1 MEAELAEFDKKN
13 TKPLPPIIQR
23 WRNRWVKTIKKN
35 KICPLHEELQ
45 ITIDSLKETIRYK
58 DSQIDILNGQLNS
71 VRDVFKKNGKWTSL
85 VINA

>member
-13 TKPLPPIIQR
+13 TKPLPSLVQR

-35 KICPLHEELQ
+35 KIHQELYC
-45 ITIDSLKETIRYK
+45 TIDSLKETIRYK
-58 DSQIDILNGQLNS
+58 DSQIDVLNGQLNT

>member
-13 TKPLPPIIQR
+13 TKPLPSIVQR

-45 ITIDSLKETIRYK
+45 ITIDSLKETIKYK
-58 DSQIDILNGQLNS
+58 DSQIDVLNGQLSS